1 MLKMKSRVQL
11 TWQLTM
17 KDEVILENIKFA
29 DTFFNRLIGLMGKSK
44 LNSDEGL
51 IIRPCNSIH
60 TFFMKFNI
68 DVVFVDS
75 DFIIVDVYLDL
86 APWKISKIYG
96 NAEFVIEG
104 KAGSLAKLK
113 KGNQIK
119 IVKKA

>member
-1 MLKMKSRVQL
+1 MKN
-11 TWQLTM
+11 
-17 KDEVILENIKFA
+17 EVILENIRLA
-29 DTFFNRLIGLMGKSK
+29 DTFLKRLIGLMGKSK

-68 DVVFVDS
+68 DVVFIDS
-75 DFIIVDVYLDL
+75 DFKIVDIYIDL
-86 APWKISKIYG
+86 APWKISKIYK
-96 NAEFVIEG
+96 NAKFVIEG

-119 IVKKA
+119 IVKKV